1 MGIDRQDAGVDVLGF
16 LIDSSLFHQVL
27 EELAMKRIA
36 LAGKVFGVVLNA
48 QYLTVR
54 VGLNYFGDAIGRP
67 SANLQPRSELGDAL
81 MVLGVYLNAV
91 LAHNAMHLA
100 SGSEVDIVCHFAIA
114 GTMVYIGRL
123 FARDVLI
130 EGAAHTYVDE
140 LEATAD
146 AQHGHVAVGSQL
158 EQGKVVQIAFVIH
171 LAQLRVFLGSVE
183 VRGNVFATGEDD
195 TIELGYN
202 LAKQLYIVGY
212 RKKIGYTTVKQYRL
226 YIHGVYRVLVT
237 ITQRDTNQRF
247 VGHLRGLLGVY
258 IIVELGQL
266 GTERRDSLS
275 LCLYTGY
282 TSKC

>member
-1 MGIDRQDAGVDVLGF
+1 VDVLGF
-16 LIDSSLFHQVL
+16 LIDNSFFHQVL
-27 EELAMKRIA
+27 EELSMKRIA

-48 QYLTVR
+48 QNLTVR

-67 SANLQPRSELGDAL
+67 SANLQSRSKLGDAL

-100 SGSEVDIVCHFAIA
+100 SGSEVYIVCHFAIA

-130 EGAAHTYVDE
+130 KGAAHTYVDE

-146 AQHGHVAVGSQL
+146 AQHRHVAVGSQL

-171 LAQLRVFLGSVE
+171 LSQLRVFLGSVE

-195 TIELGYN
+195 TIELGHN

-258 IIVELGQL
+258 IIVKLSQL
-266 GTERRDSLS
+266 RIVRRDSLS
-275 LCLYTGY
+275 LCLYAGY
-282 TSKC
+282 TSKCKQGKQ